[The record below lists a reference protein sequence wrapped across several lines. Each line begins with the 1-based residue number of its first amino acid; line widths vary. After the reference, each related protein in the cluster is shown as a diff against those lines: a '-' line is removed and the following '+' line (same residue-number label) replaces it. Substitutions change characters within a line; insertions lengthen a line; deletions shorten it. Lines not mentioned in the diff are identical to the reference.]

1 MFLPLLAEAAP
12 VAPIPTD
19 RTAWFMF
26 LGFVGITLV
35 VTYFSAKKSSGS
47 SAYFAAGR
55 RITGWQNGLAVA
67 GDYMSAASFL
77 GIAGMIAFK
86 GYDGFM
92 YSVGWLVAY
101 LTVLLIVA
109 EPLRNAGKYTMADV
123 LAYRLSPRPVRAMAS
138 LSTLTVS
145 TFYMIAQMV
154 GAGALVKLLL
164 PGVSYEWAVTY
175 VGILMIIYVVFG
187 GMLATT
193 WVQIIKAVLLMSGT
207 IFLSVL
213 VLKHFHF
220 SFAEFFDAIAHVPV
234 KGADGV
240 MVTKDFLQ
248 PGLVYGKTA
257 ANPWGPL
264 DLVSLGLAL
273 IGGTAGLPH
282 ILVRF
287 YTVPDA
293 KTARVSVVWAMIIIG
308 LFYIMTTFLGFGA
321 ATILTPANIPVENMS
336 APLLAK
342 ALGGEVFFAFI
353 SAVAFATI
361 LAVVAGLTISAST
374 SFAHDFYTN
383 VLHHGKEHRPG
394 EEVRVARITAFVVGA
409 VAIFLAIKLQTI
421 NVAFLVGLAFAVAAS
436 ANLPV
441 IVLSIFWR
449 RFNTAGAV
457 AGLAVGL
464 VASIALIIV
473 SPSVMGIDTATT
485 AASARHLIQ
494 HAALFP
500 LKNPGIV
507 SIPIGFLAAILATVF
522 TRDPNAEIKYTEL
535 IVRANTGLGAEKAT
549 AH

>member
-1 MFLPLLAEAAP
+1 MFTTLLAQATPATSAAP
-12 VAPIPTD
+12 VNH
-19 RTAWFMF
+19 TALFMF
-26 LGFVGITLV
+26 LAFVAMTLV
-35 VTYFSAKKSSGS
+35 ITYFSARKNTGS

-164 PGVSYEWAVTY
+164 PGVGYEWAVTG

-240 MVTKDFLQ
+240 IVTKDFLQ

-257 ANPWGPL
+257 TNPWGPL

-336 APLLAK
+336 APLLAH

-464 VASIALIIV
+464 LASIVLIII
-473 SPSVMGIDTATT
+473 SPSVMGTDAK
-485 AASARHLIQ
+485 ALIQ
-494 HAALFP
+494 HAPIFP
-500 LKNPGIV
+500 LKNPGV
-507 SIPIGFLAAILATVF
+507 LSIPLGFLAAVIGTLL
-522 TRDPNAEIKYTEL
+522 TREPSAEAKYTEL
-535 IVRANTGLGAEKAT
+535 TVRANTGLGAEKAT

>member
-1 MFLPLLAEAAP
+1 MNFLLAAAASAPAAAP
-12 VAPIPTD
+12 VGFQFTPALG
-19 RTAWFMF
+19 MF
-26 LGFVGITLV
+26 LAFVLVTLGIT
-35 VTYFSAKKSSGS
+35 YWSARKSTGASN
-47 SAYFAAGR
+47 YFAAGR
-55 RITGWQNGLAVA
+55 GITAWQNGLAVA

-101 LTVLLIVA
+101 LTVLLVVA

-123 LAYRLSPRPVRAMAS
+123 LAYRLSPRPVRAMAA

-164 PGVSYEWAVTY
+164 PGVGYEWAVTG
-175 VGILMIIYVVFG
+175 VGVLMIVYVVFG

-193 WVQIIKAVLLMSGT
+193 WVQIIKAILLMSGSL
-207 IFLSVL
+207 FLSIL
-213 VLKHFHF
+213 VLKHFDY
-220 SFAEFFDAIAHVPV
+220 SFVKFFDAIGKVPV
-234 KGADGV
+234 VVDGAV
-240 MVTKDFLQ
+240 VHKDFLK
-248 PGLVYGKTA
+248 PGLIFGLEVTKG
-257 ANPWGPL
+257 WGPI
-264 DLVSLGLAL
+264 DLISLGLAL
-273 IGGTAGLPH
+273 VFGTAGLPH
-282 ILVRF
+282 VLVRF

-293 KTARVSVVWAMIIIG
+293 KTARISVVWAMAIIG
-308 LFYIMTTFLGFGA
+308 AFYIMTTFLGFGA
-321 ATILTPANIPVENMS
+321 ATILTPANISVENMS

-342 ALGGEVFFAFI
+342 ALGGEIFFAFI

-383 VLHHGKEHRPG
+383 VLHHGTERAPG
-394 EEVRVARITAFVVGA
+394 EEVRVARIAAFVVGA
-409 VAIFLAIKLQTI
+409 VAILLAIKLQTI

-441 IVLSIFWR
+441 IVLSLFWK

-457 AGLAVGL
+457 WGLGVGL
-464 VASIALIIV
+464 VGSIVLIIL
-473 SPSVMGIDTATT
+473 SPSVMDPNGKALIN
-485 AASARHLIQ
+485 AAPW
-494 HAALFP
+494 FP

-507 SIPIGFLAAILATVF
+507 SIPLGFIAAWIATLMSNDRTSETKF
-522 TRDPNAEIKYTEL
+522 TEL
-535 IVRANTGLGAEKAT
+535 TVRANTGLGAEKAT
-549 AH
+549 SH

>member
-1 MFLPLLAEAAP
+1 MNFLLAAAASAPAAAP
-12 VAPIPTD
+12 VGFQFTPALG
-19 RTAWFMF
+19 MF
-26 LGFVGITLV
+26 LTFVLVTLGIT
-35 VTYFSAKKSSGS
+35 YWSARKSTGASN
-47 SAYFAAGR
+47 YFAAGR
-55 RITGWQNGLAVA
+55 GITAWQNGLAVA

-101 LTVLLIVA
+101 LTVLLVVA

-123 LAYRLSPRPVRAMAS
+123 LAYRLSPRPVRAMAA

-164 PGVSYEWAVTY
+164 PGVGYEWAVTG
-175 VGILMIIYVVFG
+175 VGVLMIVYVVFG

-193 WVQIIKAVLLMSGT
+193 WVQIIKAILLMSGSL
-207 IFLSVL
+207 FLSIL
-213 VLKHFHF
+213 VLKHFDY
-220 SFAEFFDAIAHVPV
+220 SFVKFFEAIGKVPV
-234 KGADGV
+234 VVDGV
-240 MVTKDFLQ
+240 VVHKDFLK
-248 PGLVYGKTA
+248 PGLIFGLEVTKG
-257 ANPWGPL
+257 WGPI
-264 DLVSLGLAL
+264 DLISLGLAL
-273 IGGTAGLPH
+273 VFGTAGLPH
-282 ILVRF
+282 VLVRF

-293 KTARVSVVWAMIIIG
+293 KTARISVVWAMAIIG
-308 LFYIMTTFLGFGA
+308 AFYIMTTFLGFGA
-321 ATILTPANIPVENMS
+321 ATILTPANISVENMS

-342 ALGGEVFFAFI
+342 ALGGEIFFAFI

-383 VLHHGKEHRPG
+383 VLHHGTERAPG
-394 EEVRVARITAFVVGA
+394 EEVRVARIAAFVVGA
-409 VAIFLAIKLQTI
+409 VAILLAIKLQTI

-441 IVLSIFWR
+441 IVLSLFWK

-457 AGLAVGL
+457 WGLGVGL
-464 VASIALIIV
+464 VGSIVLIIL
-473 SPSVMGIDTATT
+473 SPSVMDPNGKALIN
-485 AASARHLIQ
+485 AAPW
-494 HAALFP
+494 FP

-507 SIPIGFLAAILATVF
+507 SIPLGFLAAWIATLMSNDRTSELKF
-522 TRDPNAEIKYTEL
+522 AELT
-535 IVRANTGLGAEKAT
+535 VRANTGLGAEKAT
-549 AH
+549 SH